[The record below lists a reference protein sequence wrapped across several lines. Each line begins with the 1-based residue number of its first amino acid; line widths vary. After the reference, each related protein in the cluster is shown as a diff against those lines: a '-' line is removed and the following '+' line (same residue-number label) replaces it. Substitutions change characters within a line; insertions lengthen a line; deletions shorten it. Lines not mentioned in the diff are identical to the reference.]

1 MGTTVENVMG
11 LVLPLNVTEMLVT
24 CRLSWFKAEKYRYIA
39 TSRAASFPSNNNR
52 INLLLVEWS
61 FLLMC
66 QQPMPVQ
73 FLGLVVMSAPPLELW
88 VWGHWSD
95 FLMAHVLAETMD
107 VWEARAKALSWE
119 EKMV

>member
-1 MGTTVENVMG
+1 MVVPADVSTTDACS
-11 LVLPLNVTEMLVT
+11 VLRTGGN
-24 CRLSWFKAEKYRYIA
+24 A
-39 TSRAASFPSNNNR
+39 
-52 INLLLVEWS
+52 
-61 FLLMC
+61 
-66 QQPMPVQ
+66 
-73 FLGLVVMSAPPLELW
+73 APPLELW